1 MLYSYI
7 VLYIIYMLASVGY
20 ELSVCCGSLTVT
32 YNKYIYL
39 LYLKRQL
46 CNVEFF
52 YIDFG
57 YYFFKMQKQ

>member
-39 LYLKRQL
+39 LYLKRHL